1 MSSQYQP
8 YLDLALKAA
17 KQAGELIRKAVGE
30 SHHIDKK
37 GRINLVTEVD
47 KAGEKLIFSLIKST
61 FP

>member
-1 MSSQYQP
+1 MVSSQYQP

-47 KAGEKLIFSLIKST
+47 KAALFLLLWLPFS
-61 FP
+61 